1 MRNKNIRDWVGGRES
16 IDKGSIKCEVHFR
29 KSGFVSESEDQ
40 GKKQITRDWV
50 GVPEETIVEN
60 RRSGSKM
67 FENRIPGT
75 GWVVGSD
82 QLVRKFDQP
91 GLVGAIE
98 KSGSNMDSIKP
109 GIEWVFA
116 SE

>member
-67 FENRIPGT
+67 CENRIPGT
-75 GWVVGSD
+75 GWVVGRYQSGSKFEQNRVGGSD
-82 QLVRKFDQP
+82 Q
-91 GLVGAIE
+91 GATYT
-98 KSGSNMDSIKP
+98 
-109 GIEWVFA
+109 A
-116 SE
+116 